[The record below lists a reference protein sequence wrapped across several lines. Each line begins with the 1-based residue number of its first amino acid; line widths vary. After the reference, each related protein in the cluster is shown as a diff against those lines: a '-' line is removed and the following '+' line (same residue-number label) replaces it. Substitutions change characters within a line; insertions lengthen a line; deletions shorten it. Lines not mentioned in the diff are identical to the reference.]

1 MCRCEEHRAVR
12 RGTDEQRKRVKEAG
26 AVEQR
31 GKAARASLE
40 RLSSSDSGKATENNL
55 EGSKLAEC
63 GGARYAC
70 RGEMQSAYKG
80 VSSGSE

>member
-1 MCRCEEHRAVR
+1 MCRSEEHRAVR

-26 AVEQR
+26 AVEQS
-31 GKAARASLE
+31 GKAARASSE

-63 GGARYAC
+63 GGATYELI
-70 RGEMQSAYKG
+70 RGI
-80 VSSGSE
+80 